1 MDFFTAKSSSLCQYR
16 VPNAS
21 ECLAVLSCFFHTLE
35 TGFSQKLVIEA
46 NECLRAWFRETS
58 SDLVERGSVQGG
70 QSSNPDNNA
79 NWGSGEEDEGMA
91 EESDREDDGAMVRM
105 LIFVGV
111 TRGLKAV
118 STKNRLRNRAKVDY
132 FST

>member
-16 VPNAS
+16 MPNAR

-91 EESDREDDGAMVRM
+91 EESDSEDDGGNGKNVN
-105 LIFVGV
+105 IC
-111 TRGLKAV
+111 RGDERIEGGEHQKQ
-118 STKNRLRNRAKVDY
+118 AKE
-132 FST
+132 